1 MHTVKGLEDLTAAS
15 ADVSQVHL
23 SDQEW
28 LNFTSKQR
36 PKLQV
41 N

>member
-1 MHTVKGLEDLTAAS
+1 MKGLEDLTVAS

-28 LNFTSKQR
+28 VTFTSKQR